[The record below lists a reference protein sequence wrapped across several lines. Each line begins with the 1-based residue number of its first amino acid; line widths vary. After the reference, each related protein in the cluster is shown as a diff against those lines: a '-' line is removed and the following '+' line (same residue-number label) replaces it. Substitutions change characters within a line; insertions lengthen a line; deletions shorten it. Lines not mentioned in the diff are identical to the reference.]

1 MIAKWSESLCN
12 LKLGWKASNAGER
25 PGESYVNQTRS
36 ALIRRTKGPPKK
48 WTHNGLNCKRRSP
61 ATDSL
66 SCGSSPAGLPTDW
79 P

>member
-48 WTHNGLNCKRRSP
+48 WTHNGLN
-61 ATDSL
+61 
-66 SCGSSPAGLPTDW
+66 
-79 P
+79 